1 MEDKFLPATP
11 ATALSLN
18 QDDER
23 EVMLARLDAIIR
35 ELQEL
40 RCALRR
46 VLRAHALDAPQTA
59 APLTH
64 HLSGILAPPTE
75 DASFD
80 VLEEYRSSI
89 IPMKR

>member
-11 ATALSLN
+11 ATALFLN
-18 QDDER
+18 QDDDR
-23 EVMLARLDAIIR
+23 GVMLARLDAIIR

-40 RCALRR
+40 RRA
-46 VLRAHALDAPQTA
+46 LRAHALDAPQTA

-64 HLSGILAPPTE
+64 HLSGILAPPVE
-75 DASFD
+75 DAAFD
-80 VLEEYRSSI
+80 VLEEYRSLT